1 MRVATPTDHAV
12 MQCCDSSDT
21 FCQLLKPT
29 NFGCRNNVQPG
40 VGRARRAERR
50 RCTTCPA
57 SRRYLLAGSAA
68 LLALLDGATLPSPA
82 HAAVGAPCRSS
93 KTNYELTKCLRARR
107 KETEEVCTTLLQCA
121 PHQRRAVFQEW
132 LIVHVMQ
139 TGEDGELEDIEDVKM
154 KLRQYEQPGVLVTLP
169 SGIQYRCARSQIVC
183 SRIWT
188 RVSTDH
194 DLTENGGVQRNRGG
208 DRG

>member
-1 MRVATPTDHAV
+1 MVFQKLKCHLCNSHSVTMVPDRQPDVPNSHDVHDGRSSVQHSEHQMRVAMPTDHAV

-29 NFGCRNNVQPG
+29 NFGYRNNVQPE

-93 KTNYELTKCLRARR
+93 KTNYELIKCLRARR

-121 PHQRRAVFQEW
+121 PHQSRAAS
-132 LIVHVMQ
+132 
-139 TGEDGELEDIEDVKM
+139 KS
-154 KLRQYEQPGVLVTLP
+154 
-169 SGIQYRCARSQIVC
+169 SGS
-183 SRIWT
+183 SFT
-188 RVSTDH
+188 
-194 DLTENGGVQRNRGG
+194 
-208 DRG
+208 